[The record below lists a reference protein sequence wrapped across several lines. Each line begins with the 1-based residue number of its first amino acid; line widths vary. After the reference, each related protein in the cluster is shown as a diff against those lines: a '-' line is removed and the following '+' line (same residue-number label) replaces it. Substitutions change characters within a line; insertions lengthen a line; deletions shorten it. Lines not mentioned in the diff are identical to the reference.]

1 MGQDRFGASV
11 VLRSVDEA
19 AIAAAAEELLAEA
32 RERGVEV
39 LELY

>member
-1 MGQDRFGASV
+1 MRQGSFGTSL

-19 AIAAAAEELLAEA
+19 AIDGAAEAILAEV

-39 LELY
+39 LDLF